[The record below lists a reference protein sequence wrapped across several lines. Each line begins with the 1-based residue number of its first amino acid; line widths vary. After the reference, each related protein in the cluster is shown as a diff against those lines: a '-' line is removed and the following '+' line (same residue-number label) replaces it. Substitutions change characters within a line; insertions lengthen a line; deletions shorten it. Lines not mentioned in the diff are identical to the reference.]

1 MRTGTVAGSH
11 VSTPPGMKKNYFEI
25 LNLSVDPLEESV
37 DVALSRLKQCAK
49 AWLSV
54 QEHEA
59 ETWILQKTWLETV
72 PMMEKAL
79 SNPTT
84 LAALA
89 REALEKERKRVRY
102 FLKSAAIGNVIP
114 LVIFRNICNNVNLSA
129 DSISQLAAEEGLV
142 ISKQSTDKPCQ
153 AMQVPEKPTANHQ
166 INLIT
171 SKDIKKLPIYLEA
184 AGKKSIYEYLNC
196 SNQLSSDQLLER
208 NRIKSK
214 EKSGKGGSS
223 KNITDTIT
231 KTITDTGTKYFKNEE
246 SKARF
251 DYAFRAKEIADRVLS
266 AFPNYIEGSPGSI
279 SPFYYRKLY
288 EALLAEGLDS
298 SGSQWLVYYRCC
310 QEKVPFPW
318 EEQFVECPKC
328 KHRNENGSARCS
340 KCGELLR
347 VNCPRCGKAITP
359 AAGKCHCGVKFD
371 AARKI
376 YETLENAGKATRGN
390 SGELAKALGDIQGI
404 IRTYPDYVPAKALLG
419 ELQKAKVALLL
430 DTLEAPAIRM
440 VQAVGNDL
448 QIVWS
453 KAKQKGQELE
463 RLPDAQGTPISYM
476 LRRKIGGIPRNA
488 EDGEALPTCSQ
499 SPCVDKQIKPG
510 VEYGYAVFATVGKRI
525 LGGGSGGSG
534 IVLPPAELAMAVG
547 DGKIELSWCSLPSG
561 WRVTLIRKEGSEPS
575 SPRDG
580 SVLPVS
586 SGNTYT
592 DTGLTNGSLYGYML
606 VLSNG
611 KYSVTARST
620 GTPQKPPPAL
630 TPEQWSYERRGA
642 DLHIT
647 WELPTGADEVRWL
660 VTDKMPAAPR
670 SVVPAARYE
679 GTGET
684 DKELGTTILRGVNP
698 CGKYIVPLVIK
709 GESALVCEGVH
720 GGLQKLRLR
729 RNIEQVVLE
738 WEWPDDCTEV
748 QVIYSDKAFA
758 DTPDDAG
765 SAEPR
770 SCIRQGSEKMH
781 QLKLARM
788 KPDADFY
795 FSVFMRTGANSWSA
809 PRQIYSPGTKSRK
822 VISCRVVRKGND
834 WVFEARSQQGGIP
847 ALEVRCARN
856 ALPLSRQDG
865 KLALKVEASAQPVVS
880 TPIPNALATP
890 GTCFMPFIAGL
901 ATHTLQLNRKSLTIA

>member
-1 MRTGTVAGSH
+1 MRTGTVPGSPI
-11 VSTPPGMKKNYFEI
+11 STPPGMKKNYFEI
-25 LNLSVDPLEESV
+25 LNLSVDPLELSV
-37 DVALSRLKQCAK
+37 DVALSRLKQCTNEWKSAPQDDVLK
-49 AWLSV
+49 
-54 QEHEA
+54 
-59 ETWILQKTWLETV
+59 KTWLEAAPV
-72 PMMEKAL
+72 IEKTL
-79 SNPTT
+79 SNPSILSS
-84 LAALA
+84 LAKDALIK
-89 REALEKERKRVRY
+89 EKKRVLH
-102 FLKSAAIGNVIP
+102 FLKAAAIGNEIP
-114 LVIFRNICNNVNLSA
+114 QAIFRNICNNVELKA
-129 DSISQLAAEEGLV
+129 DTIAELAAEEGLV
-142 ISKQSTDKPCQ
+142 ISKRSTDLPSRE
-153 AMQVPEKPTANHQ
+153 MQVPEKPDANHPVH
-166 INLIT
+166 LVA
-171 SKDIKKLPIYLEA
+171 SRDIQKLQLCLEA
-184 AGKKSIYEYLNC
+184 AGKKSIYEYLN
-196 SNQLSSDQLLER
+196 SDSRLSSEQLLKCNTEKR
-208 NRIKSK
+208 N
-214 EKSGKGGSS
+214 EPNKGGSANNPVNTI
-223 KNITDTIT
+223 KIEITGI
-231 KTITDTGTKYFKNEE
+231 GAKYFKNED
-246 SKARF
+246 SKKRY
-251 DYAFRAKEIADRVLS
+251 DYAWRTKEIADRALS
-266 AFPNYIEGSPGSI
+266 AFPNYVEGSPGSI
-279 SPFYYRKLY
+279 TPFYYRKLY
-288 EALLAEGLDS
+288 EALLAEGLDRTD
-298 SGSQWLVYYRCC
+298 SQWLVYRRCC
-310 QEKVPFPW
+310 QGKDKVSFPW
-318 EEQFVECPKC
+318 EEKFEECPKC

-359 AAGKCHCGVKFD
+359 TAGKCHCGVKFD

-376 YETLENAGKATRGN
+376 YETLENASKATKGN
-390 SGELAKALGDIQGI
+390 SGELEKALGDIQGI

-440 VQAVGNDL
+440 VQAVGDDL

-499 SPCVDKQIKPG
+499 SPCVDKQARPG

-575 SPRDG
+575 SPSDG

-592 DTGLTNGSLYGYML
+592 DSGLTNGSLYGYML

-748 QVIYSDKAFA
+748 QVVYSDKAFA

-788 KPDADFY
+788 KPDSDFY

-834 WVFEARSQQGGIP
+834 WVFEARSRHGGIP

-856 ALPLSRQDG
+856 VLPLSRQDG

>member
-1 MRTGTVAGSH
+1 
-11 VSTPPGMKKNYFEI
+11 MKKNYFEI

-37 DVALSRLKQCAK
+37 DVALSRLKQCAIEWK
-49 AWLSV
+49 GAPQDDVLK
-54 QEHEA
+54 
-59 ETWILQKTWLETV
+59 KTWYEAV
-72 PMMEKAL
+72 PEMEKAL
-79 SNPTT
+79 SSPAILSS
-84 LAALA
+84 LAKDALKG
-89 REALEKERKRVRY
+89 EKKRVIY
-102 FLKSAAIGNVIP
+102 FLKAAAIGNEIP
-114 LVIFRNICNNVNLSA
+114 QTIFRNICNNVELGA
-129 DSISQLAAEEGLV
+129 DTISQLAAEEGLV
-142 ISKQSTDKPCQ
+142 ISKQSTDKPTQ
-153 AMQVPEKPTANHQ
+153 AMQVPEKPDANHPVH
-166 INLIT
+166 LVT
-171 SKDIKKLPIYLEA
+171 SREIQELQLCLEVS
-184 AGKKSIYEYLNC
+184 GKKSIYEYLN
-196 SNQLSSDQLLER
+196 SSSHLSSGQLLKC
-208 NRIKSK
+208 NT
-214 EKSGKGGSS
+214 EKSNEPNKGGSPNNPVNTI
-223 KNITDTIT
+223 KKKITDI
-231 KTITDTGTKYFKNEE
+231 GAKYFKNED
-246 SKARF
+246 SKKRY
-251 DYAFRAKEIADRVLS
+251 DYAWRAKEIADRVLS
-266 AFPNYIEGSPGSI
+266 AFPNYVEGSPGSI
-279 SPFYYRKLY
+279 TPFYYRKLY
-288 EALLAEGLDS
+288 EALLSEGLDS
-298 SGSQWLVYYRCC
+298 SDAQWLVYRRCC
-310 QEKVPFPW
+310 QGSKDKVRFPW

-328 KHRNENGSARCS
+328 KNKNESRSARCT

-359 AAGKCHCGVKFD
+359 AAGECHCGIKFD
-371 AARKI
+371 AARKV
-376 YETLENAGKATRGN
+376 YETLENSSKAIKG
-390 SGELAKALGDIQGI
+390 SSEELEKALGDIQGI
-404 IRTYPDYVPAKALLG
+404 IRTYPDYIPAKALLS
-419 ELQKAKVALLL
+419 ELQKAKTALLL
-430 DTLEAPAIRM
+430 DTLEAPAIKM
-440 VQAVGNDL
+440 VQAMGNAL

-453 KAKQKGQELE
+453 KAKHKGQELD
-463 RLPDAQGTPISYM
+463 RLPDTQGTPISYI

-488 EDGEALPTCSQ
+488 EDGEALPPCTQ
-499 SPCVDKQIKPG
+499 SPCVDKQASPG

-534 IVLPPAELAMAVG
+534 IVLPLAELAMAVG

-575 SPRDG
+575 SPNDG

-592 DTGLTNGSLYGYML
+592 DSGLTNGSQYGYML

-679 GTGET
+679 AMGET
-684 DKELGTTILRGVNP
+684 DKELGTTILREVNP
-698 CGKYIVPLVIK
+698 CGKYIVPLVVK
-709 GESALVCEGVH
+709 GESALVCEGIH

-729 RNIEQVVLE
+729 RNIEQIVLE
-738 WEWPDDCTEV
+738 WEWPDGCTEV
-748 QVIYSDKAFA
+748 QVVYGDKAFA

-770 SCIRQGSEKMH
+770 LCSRQGAEKMH

-788 KPDADFY
+788 KADADFY

-809 PRQIYSPGTKSRK
+809 PRQIYSPGTKSRR
-822 VISCRVVRKGND
+822 VVSCRVLKKGND
-834 WVFEARSQQGGIP
+834 WMFEARSQQGGIP

-856 ALPLSRQDG
+856 VMPLSRQDG
-865 KLALKVEASAQPVVS
+865 KQAIKVEASPQPVV
-880 TPIPNALATP
+880 TVPIPNTLATS